1 MKKIISLLSVLVLIS
16 CSSSDSEE
24 QNLDSSD
31 TNNDFPN
38 YVDSNNLRIFARKG
52 VSDSFLKN
60 VGSAYGE
67 ILKDNSKIDQS
78 MKSKYLSTSKDKY
91 VYQRVGLDGMA
102 SGSDFDSGT
111 PPKPY
116 GDNATDYIWE
126 MSSGG
131 VDQIGEVI
139 EHLLHTVTAVAL
151 YLSYSDW
158 NYKSSTSPLYL
169 AMREAVDKNV
179 YDISSYDELK
189 NDDAYERIIT
199 QEYAYWLILAEWDY
213 YVTSGKKDNGMTG
226 NGEFTLGT
234 PSEIK
239 SQLPLGHKLYEDY
252 IEKIFSIPNKGNI
265 ISLFP

>member
-91 VYQRVGLDGMA
+91 VYQRVGVDGMA

-139 EHLLHTVTAVAL
+139 EHLLHTVTAVTL

-252 IEKIFSIPNKGNI
+252 VEKIFSIPNKGNI